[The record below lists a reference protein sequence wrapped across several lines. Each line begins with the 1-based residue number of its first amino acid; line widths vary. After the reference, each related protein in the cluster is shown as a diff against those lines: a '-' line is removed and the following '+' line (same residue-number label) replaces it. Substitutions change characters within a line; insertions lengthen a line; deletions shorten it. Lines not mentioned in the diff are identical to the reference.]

1 MGVILFTL
9 LSTVRRAKWI
19 RGAAFLFANVADCL
33 VKALYAGAS
42 FGPSSFFLLL

>member
-19 RGAAFLFANVADCL
+19 RVAAFLFVNVADCPA
-33 VKALYAGAS
+33 KALYAGAS
-42 FGPSSFFLLL
+42 SDPSSFFLLL